1 MGIWRAVKLIHV
13 PPSGRPESY
22 RRELRRPA
30 AAVAFNRGSG
40 AVLHV
45 GHNDVGDTFITM
57 ELADDDEGRSREARV
72 REKGQIPPA
81 PLLAFF

>member
-1 MGIWRAVKLIHV
+1 
-13 PPSGRPESY
+13 
-22 RRELRRPA
+22 
-30 AAVAFNRGSG
+30 
-40 AVLHV
+40 V